1 MPLDSL
7 PPGCEPARGC
17 SEATIMT
24 LLINRNRAVLVSVL
38 AAASAASSARAQ
50 TTDAEAAAPP
60 AMPDGPAATPAPAPA
75 AENPKVEKAREE
87 AKRAELTPIVPS
99 PKDVTKPAY
108 QLYAETD
115 LPLLGIGIVMAATRL
130 VRTQPAY
137 CAPLCDKTTLNA
149 VDAATAGF
157 YDTTWATASNVGLY
171 GLMGLAAVGLAV
183 DEGFLPALN
192 DAVVVAESALSAIA
206 ASSVAT
212 LAAGRPRPFLYG
224 EKAPLDVRNSADA
237 GLSFVSSHAS
247 LTFAIAV
254 STYITERRLHP
265 GPGVIFPAIVLAS
278 GLTVASFVSVARVE
292 AGKHFIT
299 DSIAGAVIGSS
310 MGVLIPALHK
320 SPVQVV
326 PNVTSR
332 ERTINLA
339 GVF

>member
-1 MPLDSL
+1 MSFSVT
-7 PPGCEPARGC
+7 RK
-17 SEATIMT
+17 
-24 LLINRNRAVLVSVL
+24 RAVAFASVL
-38 AAASAASSARAQ
+38 AISSAAPARAQ
-50 TTDAEAAAPP
+50 TTDADPGSATATSQGLVAPTAP
-60 AMPDGPAATPAPAPA
+60 TTAPDD
-75 AENPKVEKAREE
+75 PKVEKARQE

-99 PKDVTKPAY
+99 PKDVTKPAF

-149 VDAATAGF
+149 VDATTAGF
-157 YDTTWATASNVGLY
+157 YDATWAIASDVGLY
-171 GLMGLAAVGLAV
+171 GLMGLAAVGLAI

-192 DAVVVAESALSAIA
+192 DAVVVAESALSAVA
-206 ASSVAT
+206 VSSLAT

-224 EKAPLDVRNSADA
+224 ENAPLDVRNSADA

-247 LTFAIAV
+247 VTFAIAV

-265 GPGVIFPAIVLAS
+265 GPGVVFPAVVLAS
-278 GLTVASFVSVARVE
+278 GLVVASFVATARVE

-299 DSIAGAVIGSS
+299 DSIAGAVVGTSV
-310 MGVLIPALHK
+310 GVLIPALHK

-332 ERTINLA
+332 EGTINLV

>member
-1 MPLDSL
+1 MD
-7 PPGCEPARGC
+7 
-17 SEATIMT
+17 AT
-24 LLINRNRAVLVSVL
+24 
-38 AAASAASSARAQ
+38 
-50 TTDAEAAAPP
+50 
-60 AMPDGPAATPAPAPA
+60 
-75 AENPKVEKAREE
+75 
-87 AKRAELTPIVPS
+87 
-99 PKDVTKPAY
+99 
-108 QLYAETD
+108 
-115 LPLLGIGIVMAATRL
+115 
-130 VRTQPAY
+130 
-137 CAPLCDKTTLNA
+137 
-149 VDAATAGF
+149 TAGF
-157 YDTTWATASNVGLY
+157 YNTTWATASDVGLY

-192 DAVVVAESALSAIA
+192 DAVVVAESALSAMA
-206 ASSVAT
+206 VSSVAT

-247 LTFAIAV
+247 VTFAVAV

-265 GPGVIFPAIVLAS
+265 GPGLVFPAVVLAS
-278 GLTVASFVSVARVE
+278 GLAVASFVSTARVE

-310 MGVLIPALHK
+310 VGVLIPALHK

-332 ERTINLA
+332 EGTINLA